1 MTIGVGVK
9 VKICGITNLEDALA
23 SLFNGAG
30 AIGFVFYK
38 KSPRYISPLQ
48 ARNISRILPKKI
60 ARVGVF
66 VDEKVSTVKRIAKF
80 CGLDMLQFHGEE
92 PPEYC
97 KEFKGYKVIKVFRI
111 GKKEDL
117 DCISKYKT
125 FAYLFDSFSKTKL
138 GGTGTKFNWKILAQA
153 VKMKP
158 VVFISG
164 GLTCNNARPA
174 IKLLKPD
181 WVDVSSSLEL
191 EPGKKDHNKIKKFIQ
206 SVKASNIKGDSHRR
220 RDSHLPILKNEK

>member
-1 MTIGVGVK
+1 MVR

-38 KSPRYISPLQ
+38 KSPRYILPLQ

-66 VDEKVSTVKRIAKF
+66 VDEKVPAVKRIAGL
-80 CGLDMLQFHGEE
+80 CGLDMLQFHGKES
-92 PPEYC
+92 PGYC
-97 KEFKGYKVIKVFRI
+97 KEFKGYKVIKAIRI
-111 GKKEDL
+111 GRKEDL
-117 DCISKYKT
+117 DCVSEYRT
-125 FAYLFDSFSKTKL
+125 FAYLFDSFSKTAQ
-138 GGTGTKFNWKILAQA
+138 GGTGNKFNWKILAQA
-153 VKMKP
+153 VKIKP

-164 GLTCNNARPA
+164 GLTCKNVSSA

-181 WVDVSSSLEL
+181 WVDVSSSLES

-206 SVKASNIKGDSHRR
+206 SVKA
-220 RDSHLPILKNEK
+220 